1 MRGVS
6 EVAAARCTSNAKV
19 LGSGV
24 LGDTLAAA
32 VDQPTG
38 SPRAGTATRFPPPD
52 IALQKLLADTEAEL
66 ARVNGLWQRR
76 LEDAQAEWARQAADM
91 EAAWEKRSSG
101 VLRNTEARLQDDA
114 HEWERRLRDCE
125 AGWRAKLAECEASW
139 GERLTCEGVSIMQC
153 MP

>member
-1 MRGVS
+1 M
-6 EVAAARCTSNAKV
+6 
-19 LGSGV
+19 
-24 LGDTLAAA
+24 
-32 VDQPTG
+32 
-38 SPRAGTATRFPPPD
+38 
-52 IALQKLLADTEAEL
+52 
-66 ARVNGLWQRR
+66 WQRR

-114 HEWERRLRDCE
+114 HEWERRRRRRRRRDCE